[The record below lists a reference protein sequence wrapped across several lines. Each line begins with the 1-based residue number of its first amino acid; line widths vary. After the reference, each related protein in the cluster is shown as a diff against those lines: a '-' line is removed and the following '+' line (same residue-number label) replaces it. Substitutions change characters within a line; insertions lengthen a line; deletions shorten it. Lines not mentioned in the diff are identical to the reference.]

1 MITAIVMGIIAGAF
15 GDKIDAKARSIR
27 DSKGAV
33 LAAYVVLSAIV
44 ALIVTA
50 AEWVL

>member
-1 MITAIVMGIIAGAF
+1 MITAIVMAVIAVVF
-15 GDKIDAKARSIR
+15 GDKIDAKARSIK

-33 LAAYVVLSAIV
+33 LAAYVVLSAVV

-50 AEWVL
+50 AEWVF

>member
-1 MITAIVMGIIAGAF
+1 MITAIVMGIIVGAF
-15 GDKIDAKARSIR
+15 GGKIDAKARSIK

-33 LAAYVVLSAIV
+33 LAAYVVLGAIV

-50 AEWVL
+50 AEWVF